1 MILTTIAL
9 VAQASPAATA
19 SPAYTPIPGDSK
31 ADAIAKAWFVS
42 LQHGKLLDKSALTT
56 DMAAGFTPKILA
68 GFEAKIG
75 PLGVPTSFKLSK
87 SGEQDGTKFYIYDV
101 AFKTGDTLRFAIAFD
116 ANGKISGMRALPP
129 E

>member
-19 SPAYTPIPGDSK
+19 SPAYTPIPDNAKVDG
-31 ADAIAKAWFVS
+31 IAKAWFIS
-42 LQHGKLLDKSALTT
+42 LQHGKLLDKSALST
-56 DMAAGFTPKILA
+56 DVAAGFTSAILT

-75 PLGVPTSFKLSK
+75 PLGAPTSFKLSS
-87 SGEQDGTKFYIYDV
+87 SGEQDATKFYIYDLV
-101 AFKTGDTLRFAIAFD
+101 FKTGDAMKFAIAFD